1 MTKKDNKLTEKQ
13 KLFCQFYIE
22 NFNATQAYIKAYQ
35 CEYTTARNEG
45 SKTLAKPCIKKE
57 ITRLKRE
64 KNKKLFVNSTD
75 ILDQI
80 IKIAFS
86 DLGDFVE
93 WGSKEEYV
101 IGEFGPIKDPETKEF
116 LTQIKSYVELKDSKF
131 VDTSLVQ
138 EISQGKDGIKIKM
151 KDTKWAIDY
160 LVKHF
165 DMFTEE
171 WKRKIEE
178 AKLDILKKNNNYED
192 NPPDIEF
199 IDDVPEVNSNDCSK
213 NSKEKKQN

>member
-13 KLFCQFYIE
+13 KLFCQFYIK

-35 CEYTTARNEG
+35 CEYTTASNNGPRMLGN
-45 SKTLAKPCIKKE
+45 AWIKKE

-131 VDTSLVQ
+131 VDTSLIQ

-151 KDTKWAIDY
+151 KDTKLAIDY

-199 IDDVPEVNSNDCSK
+199 IDDIPEVNSNDCSK

>member
-13 KLFCQFYIE
+13 KLYCQFYIE

-131 VDTSLVQ
+131 VDTSLIQ

-151 KDTKWAIDY
+151 KDTKLAIDY

-199 IDDVPEVNSNDCSK
+199 IDDIPEVNSNDCSK

>member
-1 MTKKDNKLTEKQ
+1 
-13 KLFCQFYIE
+13 
-22 NFNATQAYIKAYQ
+22 
-35 CEYTTARNEG
+35 
-45 SKTLAKPCIKKE
+45 
-57 ITRLKRE
+57 
-64 KNKKLFVNSTD
+64 
-75 ILDQI
+75 
-80 IKIAFS
+80 
-86 DLGDFVE
+86 
-93 WGSKEEYV
+93 
-101 IGEFGPIKDPETKEF
+101 
-116 LTQIKSYVELKDSKF
+116 
-131 VDTSLVQ
+131 
-138 EISQGKDGIKIKM
+138 M

-199 IDDVPEVNSNDCSK
+199 IDDIPEVNSNDCSK